1 MSCMEKLLN
10 IRFDSEDPVTI
21 AGFLTEKLQHLPR
34 KGERVPY
41 QGYVF
46 QVQKSTPKRV
56 VQVLIFKDK
65 FLCRIH

>member
-1 MSCMEKLLN
+1 LN
-10 IRFDSEDPVTI
+10 IYFDNDDALTL

-34 KGERVPY
+34 KGERFAY

-56 VQVLIFKDK
+56 VQVLIFKEKETPSD
-65 FLCRIH
+65 LQ